1 MSELKLEGALSSILE
16 NDDLMNK
23 ISGILS
29 SHDGDAN
36 ASLPDVIDLLS
47 STMGVGKGDD
57 TADSPLEDATIEADE
72 ASSKGS
78 SGLEVLLSS
87 VSRSSALLC
96 ALKPYLSEKRSQMID
111 SILKIEKITQ
121 IMKLVR

>member
-1 MSELKLEGALSSILE
+1 MSDLKLEGVLSSILE

-29 SHDGDAN
+29 SHEGDTN
-36 ASLPDVIDLLS
+36 ASLPDVIGLLS
-47 STMGVGKGDD
+47 STMGINQGDD
-57 TADSPLEDATIEADE
+57 AGKSSPPPNESSEKRDE
-72 ASSKGS
+72 GTGS
-78 SGLEVLLSS
+78 HGLESLLST

-96 ALKPYLSEKRSQMID
+96 ALKPYLSEKRAQMID